1 MKMKALVRIEHAT
14 VDTHGTTWCIAFSV
28 YMQHTAGRRVQNN
41 NKSDFEDKWLCTWA
55 KLYF

>member
-1 MKMKALVRIEHAT
+1 MKALVRIEHAT